1 VWSLST
7 IGRGVLPGATSIHH
21 DGASYPG
28 TPISASGGT
37 SGMAPTRSFVVTPSM
52 ALVTGDLMNKQVAG
66 KIGISERT
74 VKIHRG
80 NVMRKMRTKSLAD
93 LVMIAENLGIRGKE
107 NQES

>member
-1 VWSLST
+1 
-7 IGRGVLPGATSIHH
+7 
-21 DGASYPG
+21 
-28 TPISASGGT
+28 
-37 SGMAPTRSFVVTPSM
+37 
-52 ALVTGDLMNKQVAG
+52 MNKQVAG

-107 NQES
+107 NEES